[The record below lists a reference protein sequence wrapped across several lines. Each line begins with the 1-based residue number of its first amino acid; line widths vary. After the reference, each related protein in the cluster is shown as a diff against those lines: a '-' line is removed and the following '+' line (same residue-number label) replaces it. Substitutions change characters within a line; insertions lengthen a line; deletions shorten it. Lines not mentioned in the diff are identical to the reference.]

1 MTGERRTLWRNK
13 EFHSEEQELPDN
25 PIFFSIDVVNLYGG
39 SIPISENIDAVCDT
53 LDEHIPTGGRCF
65 WPDVG

>member
-1 MTGERRTLWRNK
+1 MRNRSSK
-13 EFHSEEQELPDN
+13 TIQSSPVG
-25 PIFFSIDVVNLYGG
+25 IDVVNLYGG

-65 WPDVG
+65 